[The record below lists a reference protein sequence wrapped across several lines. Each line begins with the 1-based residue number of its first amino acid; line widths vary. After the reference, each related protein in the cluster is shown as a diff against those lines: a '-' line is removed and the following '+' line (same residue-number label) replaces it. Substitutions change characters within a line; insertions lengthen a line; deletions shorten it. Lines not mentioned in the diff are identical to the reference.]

1 MFNIDLCFAVVDICS
16 ILVLND
22 VIAQGSLLE
31 KCPIPSIAKDWKTD
45 ISLLL
50 IHLILYSLLARN
62 LVVPQRRKEGEG
74 QMRLVECLS
83 WI

>member
-1 MFNIDLCFAVVDICS
+1 M
-16 ILVLND
+16 LND

-62 LVVPQRRKEGEG
+62 VVVRQRRKEGEG